1 MKFAT
6 SKKLTRIT
14 MMLFFSD
21 IFGLMQSRP
30 QKAVESISESL
41 HTRSNLTKAVSL
53 AIASV
58 RSEGS
63 T

>member
-1 MKFAT
+1 MKFAM
-6 SKKLTRIT
+6 SKKLTRLIL
-14 MMLFFSD
+14 MLSFLD
-21 IFGLMQSRP
+21 IFGLMQSET
-30 QKAVESISESL
+30 QKGVESIAESL